1 MFTLQYRYVD
11 ITFLTLGCIHQFR
24 PEVYKI
30 FISPFHSQRSIIGPR
45 DIDYKKVLFPSR
57 PCDFNKPGEDK
68 GGHVQ
73 VTTRGEILLHNTLH
87 VDIFRQVD
95 PVLPTSTLMN
105 DNRVFYRC
113 ALRTVSKV
121 LVYTRQISTSSK
133 GESSKSNHLWLHV
146 RVTCV

>member
-1 MFTLQYRYVD
+1 MLTLQYRYVD

-45 DIDYKKVLFPSR
+45 DIDNKKVLFPSR

-113 ALRTVSKV
+113 ALRTVSKI